1 MNSQIKDSTQ
11 NRSDISLVASHLPEI
26 ESLTTQLLRQEP
38 SGFILRSLYG
48 NLKNKRDFAS
58 EFSRIIESSN
68 PSKESELVASLL
80 SITSRLPR
88 NAKIINDEKAI
99 QILGELQKEKIRNRL
114 DPTQKTVSVYY
125 PDGAYREQ
133 TGNLLN
139 KLRSTSFNTLT
150 FIGTIC
156 NDTHEKAENVFYGGH
171 GIIELMDFVDLF
183 ICSTYAHNFP
193 GNSKKVYLMHDI
205 HDSPVS
211 KEDEILKMKLDFDY
225 YFLPSQVVMDRVKAQ
240 IHQARAMGYGKEDK
254 EIALIPGGYPKLDQN
269 LRWFEKHQTEENFI
283 IHAPTVTDSDV
294 EPYACLP
301 RYSEIIIEALLNN
314 FPDYKIIFRPHPHTV
329 QSDPVA
335 RIVRKHRDNPRFI
348 FDDNASFY
356 MANYAKSAL
365 MVTDFSG
372 TAFTYAF
379 TTLRPVVFFSHNEA
393 NFKEVFGDFK
403 FTEDRNKIGM
413 VAQNIDELTQ
423 NIKLLLGNVHQT
435 KSQIKEYRDSL
446 IYNVQHSENYF
457 IDNLPHLLNDDR
469 CEDWTYLQV
478 SSLPPQLF
486 QEGYKGFNIVK
497 FKNKFFALSQEL
509 GDVDL
514 EKASLSEVEM
524 GSKCFVGT
532 STTEV
537 KGYVDWMIHSNEL
550 IRETQEKSLEIGKLQ
565 SKLTRQASREKALL
579 KELQEKISLL
589 EQLMSE
595 VDRLDDRVNTLS
607 ADNQKYIKSTEALQ
621 QELIN
626 KNIRIESL
634 LKDSADHKARIEALT
649 DAVELKNIKIE
660 ALLIDAGEKDSRL
673 KSMEKEIE
681 KRSSHARDLIN
692 ANEEKNSKI
701 ETLLDEAADR
711 KTQMEI
717 WMGEATDKKQKV
729 NTLMAEMEEKA
740 SKSKALARE
749 LELRDKWLKLLRDKF
764 KTTTDQNQE
773 ISHELEKIK
782 SSFLYR
788 LIK

>member
-11 NRSDISLVASHLPEI
+11 NRSGKSLIASHLPEI
-26 ESLTTQLLRQEP
+26 ELLTTQLLSQEP

-48 NLKNKRDFAS
+48 NLENKRDLAS
-58 EFSRIIESSN
+58 KFTRIIENSN
-68 PSKESELVASLL
+68 PSKEGELVASLL

-88 NAKIINDEKAI
+88 NAKIINNEKVI
-99 QILGELQKEKIRNRL
+99 QILGELQKEKIEKRL

-139 KLRSTSFNTLT
+139 KLRSTSLNTLT

-156 NDTHEKAENVFYGGH
+156 NDAHENAENVFYGGH

-211 KEDEILKMKLDFDY
+211 KEEEILKRKLDFDY
-225 YFLPSQVVMDRVKAQ
+225 YFLPSPVVMDRVKTQ
-240 IHQARAMGYGKEDK
+240 IHQTRALGYVKEDK
-254 EIALIPGGYPKLDQN
+254 EICLIPGGYPKLDQN
-269 LRWFEKHQTEENFI
+269 LRWFEKHQTEENII

-301 RYSEIIIEALLNN
+301 RHSEIIIEALLEN
-314 FPDYKIIFRPHPHTV
+314 FPEYKIIFRPHPHTV

-335 RIVRKHRDNPRFI
+335 RIVKKHRDNPRFI
-348 FDDNASFY
+348 FDNNASFY

-403 FTEDRNKIGM
+403 FIEDRNKIGM

-423 NIKLLLGNVHQT
+423 NIKSLLAATHQT

-446 IYNVQHSENYF
+446 IYNVQYSENYF
-457 IDNLPHLLNDDR
+457 IDNLPNLLNNDR
-469 CEDWTYLQV
+469 REDWTYLQV
-478 SSLPPQLF
+478 NSLPPQLF

-537 KGYVDWMIHSNEL
+537 KGYVDWMIHSSEL
-550 IRETQEKSLEIGKLQ
+550 IRESQEKSLEIGKLQ
-565 SKLTRQASREKALL
+565 GKLSRQASREKDLS

-589 EQLMSE
+589 EQLMTE

-607 ADNQKYIKSTEALQ
+607 ADNQKYKKSTEALQ
-621 QELIN
+621 QELI
-626 KNIRIESL
+626 KRNIRIESL
-634 LKDSADHKARIEALT
+634 LKDSANYKARIETLT
-649 DAVELKNIKIE
+649 NAVELKNIKIE
-660 ALLIDAGEKDSRL
+660 SLLIATREKDLSLDTLEQEIQKRDSRTRHL
-673 KSMEKEIE
+673 VNE
-681 KRSSHARDLIN
+681 
-692 ANEEKNSKI
+692 NEEKNSKI
-701 ETLLDEAADR
+701 ETLLDEMEDR
-711 KTQMEI
+711 KTQMEV
-717 WMGEATDKKQKV
+717 WMGEATDKKHKV
-729 NTLMAEMEEKA
+729 NTLMAQMEEKT

-764 KTTTDQNQE
+764 KTTADHNQE
-773 ISHELEKIK
+773 ISMELEKLK

-788 LIK
+788 LFK